1 MMATAICV
9 APGLKID
16 VSHIFLY
23 LIFPL
28 HTLYFSYPHFTDQ
41 KIEAPTGYVFN
52 PKSQ

>member
-1 MMATAICV
+1 MVATAICV

-16 VSHIFLY
+16 VSHVFLY

-41 KIEAPTGYVFN
+41 KIEALTGYVFYL
-52 PKSQ
+52 KSQ